1 MRYMAFDIG
10 CIECGEPSGVV
21 GIYDTEEEAID
32 AAEMAQA
39 KQKADW
45 IGQHVFRVFDLE
57 SEDSYSKFSREQ
69 LDD

>member
-45 IGQHVFRVFDLE
+45 IGQHAFRVFDLE
-57 SEDSYSKFSREQ
+57 SEDSYSKHSGAVG
-69 LDD
+69 